1 MVRFYFL
8 MRLLLLLLFHP
19 SLYLFCLGRLSLSL
33 LWWIVAAAA
42 AALHQLVNQLW
53 SPVFLF
59 CFRETRSVFTRRL
72 LMMVRASPA
81 RFHVVSRLFFLI
93 HRFLM
98 CPVLLSSRHLNETRK
113 LNRRPSFWSSSESL
127 PCCLMSRRLVCV
139 ASRGQSRRRSFYG
152 QNATASTT
160 TTHTYVRVRHSSS
173 SREPRS
179 WLPRRFIQTTI
190 VIHLPSRP
198 VPAEV
203 VVASPATKQHTHTH
217 TYIQREQLLFYFI
230 FFFFLKFRRH
240 SVRRPFESFFFF
252 FIFLFL
258 KNSRN
263 E

>member
-1 MVRFYFL
+1 
-8 MRLLLLLLFHP
+8 
-19 SLYLFCLGRLSLSL
+19 
-33 LWWIVAAAA
+33 
-42 AALHQLVNQLW
+42 LW

-127 PCCLMSRRLVCV
+127 PCCFMSRRLVCV

-160 TTHTYVRVRHSSS
+160 TTHTYVRVRHSS

-203 VVASPATKQHTHTH
+203 VVASPATKQHTHTYIH
-217 TYIQREQLLFYFI
+217 TERTTFVL
-230 FFFFLKFRRH
+230 
-240 SVRRPFESFFFF
+240 
-252 FIFLFL
+252 FLF
-258 KNSRN
+258 SFSF
-263 E
+263 